1 MRKFDPGQVIG
12 ILANLGVIL
21 GIALLAI
28 ELDQNNELIAA
39 QTRSGR
45 TESRKSEYQYVIENP
60 DVRAAMMQAGSYGS
74 LTEDQVI
81 LLNLNALLLINLEYL
96 WQEYT
101 AGLLTLEDLAVEP
114 RRLPYEDPN
123 SIDNI
128 TWRFLKD
135 RFNPDFVAWMDLN
148 VVSH

>member
-1 MRKFDPGQVIG
+1 MEKLDLGQFIG

-28 ELDQNNELIAA
+28 ELSQNNELIAA

-45 TESRKSEYQYVIENP
+45 TESRQSEYEYVIENP
-60 DVRAAMMQAGSYGS
+60 DVRAAMMQIGYHGR
-74 LTEDQVI
+74 LTEEQVI
-81 LLNLNALLLINLEYL
+81 LPNLNALYLKKLEYL
-96 WQEYT
+96 WQEYA

-128 TWRFLKD
+128 TWSLLND
-135 RFNPDFVAWMDLN
+135 RFNPDFVAWMEEN
-148 VVSH
+148 VVHP